1 MKRMRHLVDVHAHY
15 VPDFYRRA
23 LIDSGNETPDG
34 SPIPAWDEETHLARL
49 KELHLDAAVL
59 SLSSPGVSGLP
70 HPEQM
75 ARRVNEY
82 GRDVA
87 RRHSNSFA
95 YLACLPLPDVTA
107 SRVEAEWAL
116 TEGGAA
122 GIGLL
127 TNYNGTYLGA
137 PDFEPLLESLNA
149 HGATVVIHPTSPRG
163 AEHLTSGRPSPVI
176 EYLFETTRA
185 VTNLLLTGAVARYP
199 RIQWV
204 VLHNG
209 AAIPSVIDRV
219 AMFAEVL
226 LGADVEPLA
235 QLRSMVFEIG
245 SSAPFPR
252 TAQSIAD
259 LVGSEQLVLG
269 TDTPYAPPPVVTD
282 SVSRILAGDL
292 DHVADIG
299 RISST
304 TARLFPTLA

>member
-1 MKRMRHLVDVHAHY
+1 MKRMHRLVDVHAHY

-23 LIDSGNETPDG
+23 LIDSGNEFPDG
-34 SPIPAWDEETHLARL
+34 SSIPVWDEESHMVRL
-49 KELHLDAAVL
+49 KELRLDAAVL
-59 SLSSPGVSGLP
+59 SLSSPGVAGLTQP
-70 HPEQM
+70 MQM

-82 GRDVA
+82 GRDVV
-87 RRHSNSFA
+87 RRHPGVFA

-107 SRVEAEWAL
+107 SRNEAEWAL
-116 TEGGAA
+116 TDGGAA

-137 PDFEPLLESLNA
+137 PAFEPLLETLNA
-149 HGATVVIHPTSPRG
+149 HRATVIIHPTSPPG
-163 AEHLTSGRPSPVI
+163 SECLTSGRPSPVI

-185 VTNLLLTGAVARYP
+185 VTNLLLTESVARYP

-219 AMFAEVL
+219 VMFAEL
-226 LGADVEPLA
+226 LLDADVDPLA
-235 QLRSMVFEIG
+235 QLRSMTFEIG

-252 TAQSIAD
+252 TAQNIAD

-269 TDTPYAPPPVVTD
+269 TDTPYAPPQVVTKNI
-282 SVSRILAGDL
+282 SRILAGDL
-292 DHVADIG
+292 NQIVDIS
-299 RISST
+299 RISAT
-304 TARLFPTLA
+304 TARLFPTLI

>member
-1 MKRMRHLVDVHAHY
+1 MRHLVDVHAHY

-23 LIDSGNETPDG
+23 LIDSGNEFPDG
-34 SPIPAWDEETHLARL
+34 SPIPVWDEETHIARL
-49 KELHLDAAVL
+49 KELRLDAAVL
-59 SLSSPGVSGLP
+59 SLSSPGVGGLTQP
-70 HPEQM
+70 IQM

-82 GRDVA
+82 GRDVV
-87 RRHSNSFA
+87 RRNPGTFA
-95 YLACLPLPDVTA
+95 YLACLPLPNVAA

-137 PDFEPLLESLNA
+137 SDFEPVLDTLNA
-149 HGATVVIHPTSPRG
+149 HGAAVVIHPTSPEG
-163 AEHLTSGRPSPVI
+163 SECLTSGRPSPVI

-185 VTNLLLTGAVARYP
+185 VVNLLLTESVARYP

-219 AMFAEVL
+219 AMFAEML
-226 LGADVEPLA
+226 LDTDVDPLA
-235 QLRSMVFEIG
+235 QLRSMTFEIG
-245 SSAPFPR
+245 SSTPFPR
-252 TAQSIAD
+252 TAQYIAD
-259 LVGSEQLVLG
+259 LVGSDRLVLG
-269 TDTPYAPPPVVTD
+269 TDTPYAPPQLVTK
-282 SVSRILAGDL
+282 SISRILAGDL
-292 DHVADIG
+292 DQIVDIG

-304 TARLFPTLA
+304 TARLFPTLT